1 MKQQTW
7 LSEHGYQV
15 LLERLQDGV
24 FVIENGKLIYVNQRL
39 AEMVGRSVKEMIG
52 RPFIEMVAPEDRVL
66 VMGRHQARLAGQ
78 QVPEIYDMHLY
89 TAQNQSILC
98 SINASLGEDKIGGT
112 VTVGSI
118 RDIRQQRAEQTE
130 LEKSRADLK
139 AIFDK
144 LPDVF
149 YRTDMQGIITTVS
162 PSCFELL
169 GYKPEELLGTALAN
183 YYFDPMERQA
193 VLQAVFNAG
202 GKVARI
208 ETRLKRKDGIVI
220 WVSANMSVHFGADG
234 KPEWIEGV
242 ARDVSEHKQMEEQLM
257 LLARIDGLTGAF
269 NRRYFMDK
277 TEEAIAVMKRYQ
289 HPASLM
295 IADLDHFKKINDEYG
310 HQAGDL
316 ALKAFADACRQ
327 EIRESDIF
335 GRLGGEEFSLMLPE
349 TTMQQAQ
356 ILAERIRKA
365 TEALKIRVGARV
377 IEITVSI
384 GIAELN
390 DEDEV
395 VATMLH
401 RADLAMY
408 RAKAGGR
415 NQVVA
420 SVE

>member
-1 MKQQTW
+1 MQSW
-7 LSEHGYQV
+7 LSAHGYRV
-15 LLERLQDGV
+15 LLDRLQDGV
-24 FVIENGKLIYVNQRL
+24 FAIESGKLIYVNHRL
-39 AEMVGRSVKEMIG
+39 AEMLGYPVEELIGRS
-52 RPFIEMVAPEDRVL
+52 FIELIAPEDRPF
-66 VMGRHQARLAGQ
+66 VMERHNARLAGKK
-78 QVPEIYDMHLY
+78 VPEIYDLHLY
-89 TAQNQSILC
+89 TAQEQTILC
-98 SINASLGEDKIGGT
+98 SINAGLGEDRIGNT

-118 RDIRQQRAEQTE
+118 RDVSEQRAEHAE

-149 YRTDMQGIITTVS
+149 YRTDMQGIITAVS
-162 PSCFELL
+162 PSCFDLI
-169 GYKPEELLGTALAN
+169 GYRPEELLGTAMTD
-183 YYFDPMERQA
+183 YYSDPAERQGI
-193 VLQAVFNAG
+193 LQAVFNSG
-202 GKVARI
+202 GKLIPI
-208 ETRLKRKDGIVI
+208 EARLKRKDGAVTWIAAN
-220 WVSANMSVHFGADG
+220 VSVRYGADG
-234 KPEWIEGV
+234 KPECIEGV
-242 ARDVSEHKQMEEQLM
+242 ARDVSERKQMEEQLR

-277 TEEAIAVMKRYQ
+277 SEEVIAMMHRYR

-327 EIRESDIF
+327 EIREADIF
-335 GRLGGEEFSLMLPE
+335 GRLGGEEFSIMMPE

-365 TEALKIRVGARV
+365 TEVLKINIGAKV
-377 IEITVSI
+377 IGVTVSI

-390 DEDEV
+390 ATDTV
-395 VATMLH
+395 VNTMLH

-408 RAKAGGR
+408 EAKAEGR
-415 NQVVA
+415 NQVVV
-420 SVE
+420 SVD